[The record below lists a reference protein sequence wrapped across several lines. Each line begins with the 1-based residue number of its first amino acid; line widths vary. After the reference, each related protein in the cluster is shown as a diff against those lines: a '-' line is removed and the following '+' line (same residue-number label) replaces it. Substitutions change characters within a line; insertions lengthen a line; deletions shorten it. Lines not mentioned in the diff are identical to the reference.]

1 MKTQDLFPYDSFT
14 LGINNQYIPLPN
26 KRFLVNSKEVLAS
39 NSIITLCKHYLLVM
53 PLNQEFNVQVVELD
67 DVFFDGAI
75 VHLILYGKKNNEM
88 IFLKA
93 RLPED
98 NSDSTQDWWLID
110 SNIAIEIIERL
121 QVLNYCIS

>member
-1 MKTQDLFPYDSFT
+1 MTGVQT
-14 LGINNQYIPLPN
+14 CALPI
-26 KRFLVNSKEVLAS
+26 L
-39 NSIITLCKHYLLVM
+39 